1 MNQMQQILVHDDCI
15 FNRIS
20 EFNKLP
26 HLFPC
31 DVKSTKLNQEIMNNI
46 FKEFSFKFINK
57 KSASTKI
64 FKEIYNTFFGKE
76 VIKTNIDEN
85 KNAHYNVHNCFPLLY
100 EFCKEYLILKKE
112 TKINYND
119 YKTQEGVVI
128 EV

>member
-1 MNQMQQILVHDDCI
+1 MQQVLVHNDCI
-15 FNRIS
+15 FNQIF

-26 HLFPC
+26 HLFPF
-31 DVKSTKLNQEIMNNI
+31 DVKATKLNPDITDNI

-76 VIKTNIDEN
+76 IIKTNIDEN
-85 KNAHYNVHNCFPLLY
+85 KNAHHSVHNCFSLLY

-112 TKINYND
+112 TKLNLNNN
-119 YKTQEGVVI
+119 KTQEGVVI